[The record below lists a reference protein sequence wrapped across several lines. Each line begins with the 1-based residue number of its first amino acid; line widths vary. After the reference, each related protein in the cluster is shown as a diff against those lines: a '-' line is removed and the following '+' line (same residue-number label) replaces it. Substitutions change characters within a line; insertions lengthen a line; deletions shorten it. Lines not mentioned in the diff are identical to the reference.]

1 MHLRR
6 AQLMRLATVALIGAA
21 LSGCTTSG
29 FWPERWVSDGAS
41 LWQAG
46 SGRYQYTRGIGAAP
60 VNCQADGQ
68 GVYTCDDGTV
78 SRLKPIDG
86 PYRQIEFDGRVFAL
100 GPL

>member
-1 MHLRR
+1 M
-6 AQLMRLATVALIGAA
+6 QLAAVALVGAA
-21 LSGCTTSG
+21 LSSCTTSG
-29 FWPERWVSDGAS
+29 FWPKRWVSDDGAA

-60 VNCQADGQ
+60 VNCQADGE

-78 SRLKPIDG
+78 SRLEPIDS
-86 PYRQIEFDGRVFAL
+86 PYRRIEFDGRTFFL